1 MLSQTA
7 EYALRAVLY
16 LADRADDRAAP
27 VDELAARLG
36 APRNYLSKTLH
47 RLAREGV
54 LESTRGKGGGF
65 RLGMPPDDLPLLR
78 VIAPFDA
85 MSGTRRCLLGRS
97 QCSDRNPC
105 PAHHHWRAVSEQVTA
120 FFRDR
125 TVGDLLREP
134 GAPGPVERRASAPA
148 GRPQQARASRG

>member
-16 LADRADDRAAP
+16 LADRP
-27 VDELAARLG
+27 GHGLVSVDELAGRLG
-36 APRNYLSKTLH
+36 VPRNYLSKTLH

-65 RLGMPPDDLPLLR
+65 RLAGDPDDLPLLR
-78 VIAPFDA
+78 VVTPFDQL
-85 MSGTRRCLLGRS
+85 SGARRCLLGRP
-97 QCSDRNPC
+97 QCSDRSPC
-105 PAHHHWRAVSEQVTA
+105 PAHFHWRAVSEQLTA

-125 TVGDLLREP
+125 TVGDLLRQP
-134 GAPGPVERRASAPA
+134 GSPRSSRPNDVGGAGPRPGTRA
-148 GRPQQARASRG
+148 